1 MLRLMKE
8 RPQLGVVYDQ
18 VGSPTWARS
27 FASVLWSAVE
37 RVDVKGILHW
47 TDAGVASWYDFAVA
61 IQELSLEKGLLKN
74 KIPVKPIPATSYP
87 TPARRPHYS
96 VLDKTATEK
105 QLGINAEH
113 WQQEL
118 GLMLDDLNS
127 FL

>member
-1 MLRLMKE
+1 
-8 RPQLGVVYDQ
+8 
-18 VGSPTWARS
+18 
-27 FASVLWSAVE
+27 
-37 RVDVKGILHW
+37 
-47 TDAGVASWYDFAVA
+47 VA
-61 IQELSLEKGLLKN
+61 IQELSLEKGLLSK

-96 VLDKTATEK
+96 VMDKTATEE

-118 GLMLDDLNS
+118 GFMLDDLNS